1 MAERSTRS
9 RLLALLA
16 ALFLA
21 LALCVCAMAEE
32 SGSYDSADPGSL
44 KDSDLVAKA
53 ALVMDAKTGT
63 VLYEKNARRKT
74 FPASTT
80 KIMACLVALE
90 NFPDLDQLVTV
101 GPEAGRIPADSSKLN
116 IREGEQYPMIDLL
129 YGMMMRSG
137 NDASMTVAVA
147 VSGTVED
154 FVDLMNQKAREL
166 GCKDTFFVNP
176 HGYHD
181 EAHVST
187 AYDLALIARAAM
199 ENRTFR
205 EIAAARSYT
214 MSSTSQREKWRIET
228 ANYMFVATSKYYY
241 PALIGIKTGHHS
253 KAGRCFVGA
262 ASRDG
267 MEMISVVLRS
277 KEGAMW
283 TDPARLFDYGFTRYH
298 TMSFSQMFDRA
309 PIYASIRNAATE
321 DEGAGLV
328 RLQVVPGTA
337 LDGYKTA
344 FLPEQLDQVLAEFG
358 QGLRIQYEEEPTAP
372 IMAGDILGT
381 ITMDVDG
388 APVSAPVIASRDV
401 AAQPQ
406 PFTLE
411 SLMPGVA
418 RFVRSQP
425 LWVALGF
432 LLVLIILILIIRH
445 IATSRE
451 RRRRRAAYERYRR
464 GRWR

>member
-1 MAERSTRS
+1 MAAPIRPQGQR
-9 RLLALLA
+9 
-16 ALFLA
+16 
-21 LALCVCAMAEE
+21 
-32 SGSYDSADPGSL
+32 
-44 KDSDLVAKA
+44 LVAKPP
-53 ALVMDAKTGT
+53 GHGRQPT

-214 MSSTSQREKWRIET
+214 MSSTSSGE
-228 ANYMFVATSKYYY
+228 
-241 PALIGIKTGHHS
+241 G
-253 KAGRCFVGA
+253 
-262 ASRDG
+262 ASRPPTTCSWPQANTTPAVHQDG
-267 MEMISVVLRS
+267 LHS
-277 KEGAMW
+277 
-283 TDPARLFDYGFTRYH
+283 
-298 TMSFSQMFDRA
+298 
-309 PIYASIRNAATE
+309 
-321 DEGAGLV
+321 
-328 RLQVVPGTA
+328 
-337 LDGYKTA
+337 
-344 FLPEQLDQVLAEFG
+344 
-358 QGLRIQYEEEPTAP
+358 
-372 IMAGDILGT
+372 
-381 ITMDVDG
+381 
-388 APVSAPVIASRDV
+388 
-401 AAQPQ
+401 
-406 PFTLE
+406 
-411 SLMPGVA
+411 
-418 RFVRSQP
+418 
-425 LWVALGF
+425 
-432 LLVLIILILIIRH
+432 
-445 IATSRE
+445 
-451 RRRRRAAYERYRR
+451 RRAAAPWAPPA
-464 GRWR
+464 GTAWK